1 MNLYI
6 LNRNEEVVSVI
17 SNEGE
22 NAYLT
27 SAVLKEEINKLN
39 TFDIELSTL
48 APEVKDLKEEN
59 FVLFKDIC
67 KKWRSFIIKEVDEVH
82 GAESKKTAYCE
93 DSSQELIDYVYEG
106 ELQGQVSSPRALIT
120 NLLVGTRWEA
130 GNIDEISDLIAFPES
145 VKNCTVLEAIGKV
158 RDTWNLQVDYRI
170 EVAGNKIIGRYVDL
184 KKNIGSNTGKRFEY
198 SKDIVSVERTIKTTD
213 LKTAVIPYGAEPQEE
228 NGDSSQPELK
238 DNIQKGSGEG
248 EEKPKKPP
256 IDIRNIKWEK
266 PTNPLNKPLGQNY
279 LEIPE
284 ATQQWGYKDS
294 KGNMKPR
301 FIYYENTEMQTPE
314 ELINDAYKMLKK
326 ISKPDVNYKLD
337 VIDLFALTGDDE
349 LSFETVNLGD
359 IVTVIDNEFTPA
371 IRLRTSIISKEVDL
385 LVPENSKV
393 ELGSFI
399 RNLVDSGGA
408 SGDTQLQTTV
418 NNLINNNTGL
428 NNLEESVVNVS
439 NKIDSVSDDLSA
451 FKKAYDDSQIN
462 FNWIRNSG
470 FNNGAKY
477 WNFMSSNGSISLV
490 DSSQI
495 AYFEKMVRLE
505 GVPAIEQSILGFSKL
520 FNNAVTLSA
529 FIYGAGKLSIGIK
542 YKDGSNIDQIKWFD
556 SEPITLDSGWKR
568 YSVSCVLKQTSEMKS
583 VTDVVARFTNSNTA
597 STCITG
603 LQLNLGTVASK
614 YIPNSKDK
622 LGAGFYDQIKDVNNE
637 LFRSGQGYIYL
648 EESDGIYVY
657 DKPSNNRPMK
667 MTALKG
673 GMLGIGNWNMQTQ
686 QWDINT
692 FIDGN
697 MVNASCINTGK
708 LQADLIKVG
717 TLQSIDGSVSVNME
731 SGGFQLGGRN
741 GDSVFI
747 NNGQVKTKHKDGSY
761 TIQGAEGF
769 VYVNGTSR
777 NQYHHLLQAGEYT
790 CSSEQTVRLNVPAEF
805 KGKDFKV
812 VSSIKRVNVFYDVYK
827 AQAPLMSFYAGVS
840 KVNTQEGW
848 FEIYASVRAWDKDNI
863 GEGDIIG
870 DHPTDK
876 DMIKPTVAY
885 WIFL

>member
-1 MNLYI
+1 MDFYI
-6 LNRNEEVVSVI
+6 LNRSEEIVAVI

-22 NAYLT
+22 NAFLT

-39 TFDIELSTL
+39 TLDIELSTL
-48 APEVKDLKEEN
+48 APEVSAIKEEN

-67 KKWRSFIIKEVDEVH
+67 NRWRSFIIKEVDEVH
-82 GAESKKTAYCE
+82 GAESKKSAYCE

-106 ELQGQVSSPRALIT
+106 ELQGQVSSPRSLIT

-130 GNIDEISDLIAFPES
+130 GNIDEIIELVAFPES

-170 EVAGNKIIGRYVDL
+170 EVAGNKIVGRYVDL
-184 KKNIGSNTGKRFEY
+184 KRNIGSNTGKRFEY
-198 SKDIVSVERTIKTTD
+198 SKDLVSVERTTKTTD
-213 LKTAVIPYGAEPQEE
+213 IKTAVIPYGAEQEE
-228 NGDSSQPELK
+228 EKDDSTQPKLK
-238 DNIQKGSGEG
+238 DNFQNDSAEG
-248 EEKPKKPP
+248 EEQPKKPP
-256 IDIRNIKWEK
+256 IDIRNVKWEK

-294 KGNMKPR
+294 EGNMKPR
-301 FIYYENTEMQTPE
+301 FIYYENTEMKTPE

-359 IVTVIDNEFTPA
+359 IVTVIDTEFTPA
-371 IRLRTSIISKEVDL
+371 IKLRTSIISKEVDL
-385 LVPENSKV
+385 LIPENSTV

-408 SGDTQLQTTV
+408 SGDTQLQAVIKDAISPVTDKV
-418 NNLINNNTGL
+418 
-428 NNLEESVVNVS
+428 SAVASNV
-439 NKIDSVSDDLSA
+439 
-451 FKKAYDDSQIN
+451 QE
-462 FNWIRNSG
+462 
-470 FNNGAKY
+470 
-477 WNFMSSNGSISLV
+477 LV
-490 DSSQI
+490 D
-495 AYFEKMVRLE
+495 
-505 GVPAIEQSILGFSKL
+505 
-520 FNNAVTLSA
+520 N
-529 FIYGAGKLSIGIK
+529 
-542 YKDGSNIDQIKWFD
+542 
-556 SEPITLDSGWKR
+556 
-568 YSVSCVLKQTSEMKS
+568 
-583 VTDVVARFTNSNTA
+583 
-597 STCITG
+597 
-603 LQLNLGTVASK
+603 
-614 YIPNSKDK
+614 KDK
-622 LGAGFYDQIKDVNNE
+622 FGNGFYDQIKDINNQ
-637 LFRSGQGYIYL
+637 LFNEGQGYTYIQ
-648 EESDGIYVY
+648 EADGIYVY
-657 DKPSNNRPMK
+657 DKPSNHRPMK
-667 MTALKG
+667 MIALKG
-673 GMLGIGNWNMQTQ
+673 GMLGIGKWNLQTQ
-686 QWDINT
+686 QWDIT
-692 FIDGN
+692 SFIDGDRI
-697 MVNASCINTGK
+697 NASCINTGS
-708 LQADLIKVG
+708 LTADLIKVG
-717 TLQSIDGSVSVNME
+717 TLQSADGSVSVNME

-747 NNGQVKTKHKDGSY
+747 NNGQVKTTHKDGSY
-761 TIQGAEGF
+761 TIQGADGF
-769 VYVNGTSR
+769 VYVNGNSR
-777 NQYHHLLQAGEYT
+777 NEYHHLLQAGEYT

-840 KVNTQEGW
+840 KINTKEGW